1 MNAKPLL
8 DLIGKHEADGA
19 VRLQGAAS
27 AYDVVWGGIKASL
40 RPSTPISKM
49 TARGV
54 QSWQVHVV
62 KQGSRSSAAGR
73 YQFIRA
79 TLGELIDQ
87 GHVSADRLFDATAQ
101 DNAAIALL
109 NRRGWQ
115 RYLSGAITDVE
126 FAENLAKEWASFPVM
141 TGPKKGRSYY
151 AGDGLNAASAK
162 PKEVLAAVRASKV
175 GATSTQEKKGW
186 IEWLLDIFARLRS
199 RGGQV

>member
-19 VRLQGAAS
+19 VRPQGAAS

-49 TARGV
+49 TAREV
-54 QSWQVHVV
+54 QAWQAHVV
-62 KQGSRSSAAGR
+62 KKGSRSSAAGR
-73 YQFIRA
+73 YQFIRT
-79 TLGELIDQ
+79 TLGGLIEQ
-87 GHVSADRLFDATAQ
+87 GHVNADRLFDATAQ
-101 DNAAIALL
+101 DSAAIALL

-115 RYLSGAITDVE
+115 RYLSGAVTDVE

-141 TGPKKGRSYY
+141 TGPNRGRSYY

-162 PKEVLAAVRASKV
+162 PDEVLAAVRDSKGSV
-175 GATSTQEKKGW
+175 VPSPEKPDSCIVALIKR
-186 IEWLLDIFARLRS
+186 IF
-199 RGGQV
+199 GK